1 MRHPKL
7 SRPLCLLSLLIFVLL
22 LSAIPGFAQYSSNIQ
37 GVVSDPAGAA
47 INGASVVL
55 RNLDTGVT
63 ITTTTSDSG
72 NYRFSSLPPGNYAVS
87 AESKGFRKTESNF
100 ALSTSETKGINLA
113 LPVASAEQTITV
125 EVHAPL
131 VDTDDSRLQA
141 TLSADT
147 VRDLPSANRNL
158 WDILAV
164 TPGVVGVGTRLA
176 GEAPGGLP
184 DNFGTQTPQI
194 SANGRSYTGNVVMV
208 DGMNVTSP
216 VQNGNIILAPIP
228 DAVQEASLQ
237 TNTWGGE
244 DNLGSSILIQV
255 TTKSGTN
262 QFHGTGSLFFTN
274 QDLQATPDFVSGILP
289 YGRKDLV
296 GTLGGPIRKGKTF
309 FFADFEKLWA
319 TVPGATGQQLF
330 EDPAFVQW
338 AQANYSS
345 TVGTQVLAGWPAT
358 NLGGATHYQDAGHYL
373 IDPVNGCPTGQTE
386 ITVSPTI
393 SLPCNLAT
401 IDSGSFNAS
410 GYYNALQYN
419 FRLDQYFTDRDRLYV
434 SYYNDS
440 FDQQQKSP
448 RPKLG
453 ALDIMRN
460 RYAQIDFTHT
470 FNSSLLWESSF
481 AFASVGGANGQ
492 DANLAVPNV
501 GVVGGLTGF
510 TVGGGWGPGEYRGPM
525 YNWRSVLNWVHGKHT
540 LKFGY
545 DGARGI
551 EHGDFTPANIRPGF
565 TFNNLV
571 DLVQDNVF
579 QESVGAYNPL
589 TGLAGT
595 IQFGGQENPFGFFVQ
610 DDFKMKSNLSLTLS
624 MRWDDYTNH
633 TPWGNSNFKF
643 SALNLGTAGNFNEQV
658 QYATVGTVPA
668 VFANSMKNI
677 FSPRIGF
684 AWDPMKN
691 GKLAIRGGVG
701 VYHDWIA
708 MGQTIDQTRNNP
720 PSVLSETFTD
730 VAPNGQPLSNYFA
743 IAPSGTYPWGFVL
756 PSIPA
761 GSLNAAGG
769 IAGLPTNVDSL
780 DRNMKAPLAVNYVI
794 GFERQLPGSLV
805 AGASYSGSRSYN
817 GLTGADVNRVPGDVT
832 FSGCVPGAGFP
843 NCQGIVQGFNRPNQ
857 NFGAITYVNNA
868 NQATYNA
875 MILQVRGRAG
885 HRGNFQAS
893 YTFSHAKDYPEA
905 NTRFD
910 QDGGANIPDQN
921 AYFNYYGDANYDVRQ
936 RLSFS
941 GVYTIPGLK
950 SGVGKMLTG
959 GWELSSI
966 VAVQTGTPFWVIDN
980 RNPVVM
986 CASGGVGGTPI
997 ACNAPGLPAGTT
1009 PITPYVLAPG
1019 SGDYNLD
1026 GVSYD
1031 IPLAATQ
1038 NFTGGHSRSAYLKG
1052 LFTAA
1057 DFAQA
1062 PVGSEGTEPRNIYRN
1077 PGMFQ
1082 ADASVLKNNKLPWLG
1097 EQGNLQLRFDFLN
1110 VFNHG
1115 NLGNVDSNLSDG
1127 TFGQV
1132 RSTLNPFDSRKIEL
1146 GLRVSF

>member
-1 MRHPKL
+1 MGENIVRHPKL
-7 SRPLCLLSLLIFVLL
+7 SRHLCLLSLLILL
-22 LSAIPGFAQYSSNIQ
+22 LTALPGFAQYSSNIQ

-63 ITTTTSDSG
+63 ATTTTSDSG

-87 AESKGFRKTESNF
+87 AEANGFRKTESTF
-100 ALSTSETKGINLA
+100 ELGTSETKGINLA
-113 LPVASAEQTITV
+113 LPVASAQQTVTV

-274 QDLQATPDFVSGILP
+274 QDLQATPDFASGVLP
-289 YGRKDLV
+289 YARKDLV
-296 GTLGGPIRKGKTF
+296 GALGGPIRKGKTF

-319 TVPGATGQQLF
+319 TVPGGTGQQPF
-330 EDPAFVQW
+330 EDPQFVQW
-338 AQANYSS
+338 AQANYPN
-345 TVGTQVLAGWPAT
+345 TVGTQVLAGWPAS
-358 NLGGATHYQDAGHYL
+358 NLFGATFPASGLALNYLPSGQCGTAGA
-373 IDPVNGCPTGQTE
+373 PPC
-386 ITVSPTI
+386 
-393 SLPCNLAT
+393 SLQMV
-401 IDSGSFNAS
+401 DSGFFNARE
-410 GYYNALQYN
+410 YYNALQYN
-419 FRLDQYFTDRDRLYV
+419 FRLDQYFTDKDRLYL

-470 FNSSLLWESSF
+470 VNSNLLWETSF

-501 GVVGGLTGF
+501 SVAGGLTGF
-510 TVGGGWGPGEYRGPM
+510 SVGGGWGPGEYRGPM
-525 YNWRSVLNWVHGKHT
+525 YNWRSVLSWVHGKHT

-565 TFNNLV
+565 AFNNLL

-595 IQFGGQENPFGFFVQ
+595 VQFGGQENPFGFFVQ
-610 DDFKMKSNLSLTLS
+610 DDLKLKSDLSLTLS
-624 MRWDDYTNH
+624 LRWDDFTNH
-633 TPWGNSNFKF
+633 TPWGNSNFQF
-643 SALNLGTAGNFNEQV
+643 SALNLATAGNFNEQV

-668 VFANSMKNI
+668 VFAHSMADI

-684 AWDPMKN
+684 AWDPTRT
-691 GKLAIRGGVG
+691 GKWAVRGGVG

-720 PSVLSETFTD
+720 PGVLSETFTD
-730 VAPNGQPLSNYFA
+730 VAPNGQPLGNYFA

-817 GLTGADVNRVPGDVT
+817 GLTGADVNRVPGDVS
-832 FSGCVPGAGFP
+832 FSGAAG
-843 NCQGIVQGFNRPNQ
+843 NCAGCGVVETFTRPNP

-875 MILQVRGRAG
+875 MILQIRGRAG

-893 YTFSHAKDYPEA
+893 YTLSHAKDYPEA

-910 QDGGANIPDQN
+910 QDGQDGGANIPDQN

-936 RLSFS
+936 RFSFS

-950 SGVGKMLTG
+950 SGVGRILTG
-959 GWELSSI
+959 GWEVSSI
-966 VAVQTGTPFWVIDN
+966 IAVQTGTPFWVIDN
-980 RNPVVM
+980 RPPDVM
-986 CASGGVGGTPI
+986 CNNGGQVVSCSSVSTLPTASPV
-997 ACNAPGLPAGTT
+997 
-1009 PITPYVLAPG
+1009 ITPNILAPD

-1026 GVSYD
+1026 GVNYD

-1038 NFTGGHSRSAYLKG
+1038 NFSGGHSRKAYLNG
-1052 LFTAA
+1052 LFTTA
-1057 DFAQA
+1057 DFGQA
-1062 PVGSEGTEPRNIYRN
+1062 PQGTEGTEPRNIYRN

-1097 EQGNLQLRFDFLN
+1097 DQGNLQLRFDFLN

-1115 NLGNVDSNLSDG
+1115 NLGTVDPNMADST
-1127 TFGQV
+1127 TFGKV
-1132 RSTLNPFDSRKIEL
+1132 TSTLNPFDSRKIEL

>member
-1 MRHPKL
+1 MTNPESRRAPCL
-7 SRPLCLLSLLIFVLL
+7 SFLIILCFCGL
-22 LSAIPGFAQYSSNIQ
+22 PCFAQYSSNIQ

-47 INGASVVL
+47 INGASIELHNVE
-55 RNLDTGVT
+55 TGVT
-63 ITTTTSDSG
+63 AVITTSESG
-72 NYRFSSLPPGNYAVS
+72 NYRFSSLPPGNYLLTAS
-87 AESKGFRKTESNF
+87 AKGFKRTQSSF
-100 ALSTSETKGINLA
+100 TLDASETKGINLA
-113 LPVASAEQTITV
+113 LPLSTAQETITV
-125 EVHAPL
+125 QVHAPI

-228 DAVQEASLQ
+228 DAVQEATLQ
-237 TNTWGGE
+237 TNSWSAE

-262 QFHGTGSLFFTN
+262 QFHGTGSLFFAN
-274 QDLQATPDFVSGILP
+274 QDLQATPDFVTGPAEP
-289 YGRKDLV
+289 YARKDLV
-296 GTLGGPIRKGKTF
+296 GALGGPIRKGKTF
-309 FFADFEKLWA
+309 FFADFEKLWS

-338 AQANYSS
+338 AQTNYPN
-345 TVGTQVLAGWPAT
+345 TVGTQVLTGWPAT
-358 NLGGATHYQDAGHYL
+358 NLFGGVVAQTAQTYLPAGL
-373 IDPVNGCPTGQTE
+373 CGTSGAP
-386 ITVSPTI
+386 
-393 SLPCNLAT
+393 PCNLPMVDT
-401 IDSGSFNAS
+401 GSFNAS
-410 GYYNALQYN
+410 QYYNALQYN
-419 FRLDQYFTDRDRLYV
+419 FRLDQYFTDRDRLYL

-448 RPKLG
+448 RPRLG

-460 RYAQIDFTHT
+460 RYAQIDYTHT

-501 GVVGGLTGF
+501 TVAGNLTGF
-510 TVGGGWGPGEYRGPM
+510 PVGGGWGPGEYRGPM
-525 YNWRSVLNWVHGKHT
+525 YNWRSVLSWVHGKHT

-551 EHGDFTPANIRPGF
+551 EHGDFTPVNVRPGF
-565 TFNNLV
+565 TFNNLLA
-571 DLVQDNVF
+571 LVQDSVF

-595 IQFGGQENPFGFFVQ
+595 VVFGGQENPFGFFAQ
-610 DDFKMKSNLSLTLS
+610 DDWKVKSNLSLTLS
-624 MRWDDYTNH
+624 LRWDDFTNH
-633 TPWGNSNFKF
+633 IPWGNSGFQF

-684 AWDPMKN
+684 AWDPTKT
-691 GKLAIRGGVG
+691 GHWAVRGGVG

-720 PSVLSETFTD
+720 PGVLSETFTN
-730 VAPNGQPLSNYFA
+730 VAPSGQPLGNYFS
-743 IAPSGTYPWGFVL
+743 IAPSESYPWGFVL
-756 PSIPA
+756 PTIPA

-769 IAGLPTNVDSL
+769 ITGLPTNVTSL
-780 DRNMKAPLAVNYVI
+780 NRNIKAPMAVNYVI
-794 GFERQLPGSLV
+794 GVEHQLLRNLV
-805 AGASYSGSRSYN
+805 AGANYSGSHSFN
-817 GLTGADVNRVPGDVT
+817 GLTGADVNRQAGDAT
-832 FSGCVPGAGFP
+832 FSGAAGSVVET
-843 NCQGIVQGFNRPNQ
+843 IARPNP
-857 NFGAITYVNNA
+857 NFGQIIYVNSSNEA
-868 NQATYNA
+868 NYNA
-875 MILQVRGRAG
+875 MILSIRGQFG
-885 HRGNFQAS
+885 QRGSFQGS
-893 YTFSHAKDYPEA
+893 YTLSHAQNYPEA

-910 QDGGANIPDQN
+910 QDGQNGGANIPDQN
-921 AYFNYYGDANYDVRQ
+921 AYFSYYGDANYDVRQ
-936 RLSFS
+936 RFSFS
-941 GVYTIPGLK
+941 GSYNLPGFK
-950 SGVGKMLTG
+950 SGVAKVLTG

-966 VAVQTGTPFWVIDN
+966 IAIQTGTPFWPIDN
-980 RNPVVM
+980 RPPDVM
-986 CASGGVGGTPI
+986 CNQAGTPTPCSS
-997 ACNAPGLPAGTT
+997 AAAGS
-1009 PITPYVLAPG
+1009 PVITPNVIAPD

-1026 GVSYD
+1026 GLNYD
-1031 IPLAATQ
+1031 IPNAATQ
-1038 NFTGGHSRSAYLKG
+1038 NFTGSHSRSAYING
-1052 LFTAA
+1052 LFTVA
-1057 DFAQA
+1057 DFPQAAQ
-1062 PVGSEGTEPRNIYRN
+1062 GTEGTGRRNIYRN

-1082 ADASVLKNNKLPWLG
+1082 ADASVLKNNHLPWIG

-1110 VFNHG
+1110 LFNHG
-1115 NLGNVDSNLSDG
+1115 NLGNVDPNMADG
-1127 TFGQV
+1127 TFGKV
-1132 RSTLNPFDSRKIEL
+1132 TSTLNPYDARKIQL
-1146 GLRVSF
+1146 GLRISF

>member
-1 MRHPKL
+1 VANRGL
-7 SRPLCLLSLLIFVLL
+7 RLSLRLSSLL
-22 LSAIPGFAQYSSNIQ
+22 LLLACSLPGFAQYSSNIQ

-47 INGASVVL
+47 INGASVQL
-55 RNLDTGVT
+55 RNVDTGVT
-63 ITTTTSDSG
+63 AMITTTESG
-72 NYRFSSLPPGNYAVS
+72 NYRFSSLPPGNYVVT
-87 AESKGFRKTESNF
+87 AEARGFRKTSATF
-100 ALSTSETKGINLA
+100 VLSTSETQGLNLA
-113 LPVASAEQTITV
+113 LPLASAQETVTV
-125 EVHAPL
+125 EVHPPL
-131 VDTDDSRLQA
+131 VDTDDSRLEA
-141 TLSADT
+141 TLSSDT

-262 QFHGTGSLFFTN
+262 QFHGTGSLFFAN
-274 QDLQATPDFVSGILP
+274 QDLQATPDFVTGPALP
-289 YGRKDLV
+289 YARKDLV
-296 GTLGGPIRKGKTF
+296 GALGGPIRKGKTF
-309 FFADFEKLWA
+309 FFADFEKLWS

-338 AQANYSS
+338 AKTNYPS
-345 TVGTQVLAGWPAT
+345 TVGTAVLTGWPAS
-358 NLGGATHYQDAGHYL
+358 NLFGATFPTSGLALNYL
-373 IDPVNGCPTGQTE
+373 PSGLCGTTGA
-386 ITVSPTI
+386 P
-393 SLPCNLAT
+393 PCTLQMV
-401 IDSGSFNAS
+401 DSGSFNAS
-410 GYYNALQYN
+410 EYYNALQYN
-419 FRLDQYFTDRDRLYV
+419 FRLDQYFTDRDRLYL

-470 FNSSLLWESSF
+470 FNTSLLWESSF

-501 GVVGGLTGF
+501 SVAGNLTGWS
-510 TVGGGWGPGEYRGPM
+510 VGGGWGPGEYRGPM
-525 YNWRSVLNWVHGKHT
+525 YNWRSVLSWVHGKHT

-545 DGARGI
+545 DGSRGI
-551 EHGDFTPANIRPGF
+551 EHGDFTPDNIRPGF
-565 TFNNLV
+565 TFNNLL

-595 IQFGGQENPFGFFVQ
+595 VQFGGQENPFGFFAQ
-610 DDFKMKSNLSLTLS
+610 DDWKVKSNLSLTLS
-624 MRWDDYTNH
+624 MRWDDFSNH
-633 TPWGNSNFKF
+633 TPWGNSNFQF
-643 SALNLGTAGNFNEQV
+643 SALNLGSAGTFNEQV
-658 QYATVGTVPA
+658 QYATVGVVPA
-668 VFANSMKNI
+668 VFANAMKNI

-684 AWDPMKN
+684 AWDPTKR
-691 GKLAIRGGVG
+691 GQWAVRGGIG

-720 PSVLSETFTD
+720 PGVLSETFTD
-730 VAPNGQPLSNYFA
+730 VSPTVNGVPGQPLGNYFA
-743 IAPSGTYPWGFVL
+743 IAPSGSYPWGFVL
-756 PSIPA
+756 PPIPA

-769 IAGLPTNVDSL
+769 IAGVPTNVDSL

-794 GFERQLPGSLV
+794 GVEHQLPGRLV
-805 AGASYSGSRSYN
+805 AGANYSGSRSFN
-817 GLTGADVNRVPGDVT
+817 ALTGADVNRLPGDASI
-832 FSGCVPGAGFP
+832 SGTAGS
-843 NCQGIVQGFNRPNQ
+843 QVEAINRPNT

-875 MILQVRGRAG
+875 MILSLRGNAG
-885 HRGNFQAS
+885 HSGSFQGS
-893 YTFSHAKDYPEA
+893 YTLSHAKDYPEA

-910 QDGGANIPDQN
+910 QDGQDGGANIPDQN
-921 AYFNYYGDANYDVRQ
+921 AYFSYYGDANYDVRQ
-936 RLSFS
+936 RFSFS
-941 GVYTIPGLK
+941 GLYNLPGLK
-950 SGVGKMLTG
+950 HGIGKVLTD

-966 VAVQTGTPFWVIDN
+966 VAVQTGTPFWPIDN
-980 RNPVVM
+980 RPLSVM
-986 CASGGVGGTPI
+986 CDVGGTPTPCNSI
-997 ACNAPGLPAGTT
+997 AGSNPTAPV
-1009 PITPYVLAPG
+1009 ITPNIVAPG

-1026 GVSYD
+1026 GLGYD
-1031 IPLAATQ
+1031 IPMAATQ

-1052 LFTAA
+1052 LFTTA
-1057 DFAQA
+1057 DFGQ
-1062 PVGSEGTEPRNIYRN
+1062 PTQGTEGNEPRNIYRN

-1082 ADASVLKNNKLPWLG
+1082 ADLSVLKNNHLPWLG
-1097 EQGNLQLRFDFLN
+1097 EQGNLQFRFDFLN

-1115 NLGNVDSNLSDG
+1115 NLGTVDPNMADG

-1132 RSTLNPFDSRKIEL
+1132 TSTLNPYDARKIEL
-1146 GLRVSF
+1146 GLRISF

>member
-1 MRHPKL
+1 VTNSE
-7 SRPLCLLSLLIFVLL
+7 SRLSLRLWFLLVLL
-22 LSAIPGFAQYSSNIQ
+22 LLCLPAFAQYSSNVQ

-47 INGASVVL
+47 INGASVQL
-55 RNLDTGVT
+55 RNSDTGVT
-63 ITTTTSDSG
+63 ATVITSDSG
-72 NYRFSSLPPGNYAVS
+72 NYRFSSLPPGNYAVT
-87 AESKGFRKTESNF
+87 AEAKGFRKTESSLT
-100 ALSTSETKGINLA
+100 LSTSETKGINFA
-113 LPVASAEQTITV
+113 LPLAATQQTVTV
-125 EVHAPL
+125 EVTPPT

-237 TNTWGGE
+237 TNSWSAE

-262 QFHGTGSLFFTN
+262 QLHGTGSLFFAN
-274 QDLQATPDFVSGILP
+274 QDLQATPDFITGAAEP
-289 YGRKDLV
+289 YARKDLV

-309 FFADFEKLWA
+309 FFADFEKLWS
-319 TVPGATGQQLF
+319 TVPGGTGQQLF
-330 EDPAFVQW
+330 EAPAFVQW
-338 AQANYSS
+338 AQANYPNA
-345 TVGTQVLAGWPAT
+345 VGTQVLTGWPAS
-358 NLGGATHYQDAGHYL
+358 NLFGG
-373 IDPVNGCPTGQTE
+373 V
-386 ITVSPTI
+386 
-393 SLPCNLAT
+393 LAT
-401 IDSGSFNAS
+401 IGGLPATAQNYLPAGLCGTAGAPPCDLDMVYTGSFNAAE
-410 GYYNALQYN
+410 YYNALQYN
-419 FRLDQYFTDRDRLYV
+419 FRVDQYFTERDRLYL

-448 RPKLG
+448 RPALG

-470 FNSSLLWESSF
+470 FSPSLLWESSF

-501 GVVGGLTGF
+501 TVAGNLTGWP
-510 TVGGGWGPGEYRGPM
+510 VGGGWGPGEYRGPM
-525 YNWRSVLNWVHGKHT
+525 YNWRSVLSWVHGKHT
-540 LKFGY
+540 VKFGY
-545 DGARGI
+545 DGAKGI
-551 EHGDFTPANIRPGF
+551 EHGDFTPDNVRPGF
-565 TFNNLV
+565 TFNNLLA
-571 DLVQDNVF
+571 LVQDSVF

-595 IQFGGQENPFGFFVQ
+595 VIFGGQENPFGFFAQ
-610 DDFKMKSNLSLTLS
+610 DDWKAKSNLSVTLS
-624 MRWDDYTNH
+624 IRWDDFTNH
-633 TPWGNSNFKF
+633 IPWGNTNFQF
-643 SALNLGTAGNFNEQV
+643 SALNLGTAGTFNEQV
-658 QYATVGTVPA
+658 QFATVGVVPA

-684 AWDPMKN
+684 AWDPTKT
-691 GKLAIRGGVG
+691 GKWAVRGGVG

-720 PSVLSETFTD
+720 PGVLSETFTD
-730 VAPNGQPLSNYFA
+730 VSPTVNGVPGQPLGNYFS
-743 IAPSGTYPWGFVL
+743 IAPTGSYPWGFAL
-756 PSIPA
+756 PPIPA

-769 IAGLPTNVDSL
+769 IVGVPTNVDSL
-780 DRNMKAPLAVNYVI
+780 DRNIKAPLAVNYVI
-794 GFERQLPGSLV
+794 GVEHQLPLNLV
-805 AGASYSGSRSYN
+805 AGANYSGSRSYN
-817 GLTGADVNRVPGDVT
+817 GLTGADVNRLPGDVS
-832 FSGCVPGAGFP
+832 FSGVAGGVVETFA
-843 NCQGIVQGFNRPNQ
+843 RPNP

-875 MILQVRGRAG
+875 VILTLRGRAG
-885 HRGNFQAS
+885 HRGSFQGS

-910 QDGGANIPDQN
+910 QDGQDGGANIPDQN

-936 RLSFS
+936 RFSFS
-941 GVYTIPGLK
+941 GVYTLPGLK
-950 SGVGKMLTG
+950 SGIGRVLTG
-959 GWELSSI
+959 GWEASTI
-966 VAVQTGTPFWVIDN
+966 IAVQTGTPFWPIDN
-980 RNPVVM
+980 RPPDVM
-986 CASGGVGGTPI
+986 CNQAGTPTPCSS
-997 ACNAPGLPAGTT
+997 AAAGS
-1009 PITPYVLAPG
+1009 PVITPNIIAPD

-1026 GVSYD
+1026 GLDYD
-1031 IPLAATQ
+1031 IPNAATQ
-1038 NFTGGHSRSAYLKG
+1038 NFTGSHSRSSYING

-1057 DFAQA
+1057 DFPQAAQ
-1062 PVGSEGTEPRNIYRN
+1062 GTEGNEPRNIYRN

-1082 ADASVLKNNKLPWLG
+1082 WDASVLKNNRLPWLG

-1110 VFNHG
+1110 VLNHG
-1115 NLGNVDSNLSDG
+1115 NLGTVDPNMADG
-1127 TFGQV
+1127 TFGKV
-1132 RSTLNPFDSRKIEL
+1132 TSTLNPFDARKIEL

>member
-1 MRHPKL
+1 MWEETIVANSGVRI
-7 SRPLCLLSLLIFVLL
+7 SLRLWSFLVVLL
-22 LSAIPGFAQYSSNIQ
+22 CALPGFAQYSSNIQ
-37 GVVSDPAGAA
+37 GVVSDPAGAT
-47 INGASVVL
+47 INGASVQL
-55 RNLDTGVT
+55 RNVETGVT
-63 ITTTTSDSG
+63 ATVTTTDSG
-72 NYRFSSLPPGNYAVS
+72 NYRFSSLPPGSYVLS
-87 AESKGFRKTESNF
+87 AEAKGFKKREASF
-100 ALSTSETKGINLA
+100 VLSTSETKGLNFA
-113 LPVASAEQTITV
+113 LPLASAQETVNV
-125 EVHAPL
+125 EVNPPL

-262 QFHGTGSLFFTN
+262 QFHGTGSLFFAN
-274 QDLQATPDFVSGILP
+274 QDLQATPDFTSGVLP
-289 YGRKDLV
+289 YARKDLV

-309 FFADFEKLWA
+309 FFADFEKLWS
-319 TVPGATGQQLF
+319 TVPGGVGQQLF
-330 EDPAFVQW
+330 EDPQFVQW
-338 AQANYSS
+338 AQTNYAS
-345 TVGTQVLAGWPAT
+345 TVGTAVLAGWPAS
-358 NLGGATHYQDAGHYL
+358 NLFGGVLANNSAGLPETALNYL
-373 IDPVNGCPTGQTE
+373 PAGLCGTTGA
-386 ITVSPTI
+386 PPC
-393 SLPCNLAT
+393 SLQMVDT
-401 IDSGSFNAS
+401 GFFNAS
-410 GYYNALQYN
+410 EYYNALQYN
-419 FRLDQYFTDRDRLYV
+419 FRLDQYFTDKDRLYL

-470 FNSSLLWESSF
+470 FSPSLLWETSF

-501 GVVGGLTGF
+501 SVAGNLTGWS
-510 TVGGGWGPGEYRGPM
+510 VGGGWGPGEYRGPM
-525 YNWRSVLNWVHGKHT
+525 YNWRSVLSWVHGKHT
-540 LKFGY
+540 VKFGY

-551 EHGDFTPANIRPGF
+551 EHGDFTPDNIRPGF
-565 TFNNLV
+565 TFNNLL
-571 DLVQDNVF
+571 DMVQDNVF

-595 IQFGGQENPFGFFVQ
+595 VQFGGQENPFGFFGQ
-610 DDFKMKSNLSLTLS
+610 DDWKVKPNLSVTLS
-624 MRWDDYTNH
+624 MRWDDFSNH
-633 TPWGNSNFKF
+633 TPWGNSNFQF
-643 SALNLGTAGNFNEQV
+643 SALNLGSAGTFNEQV
-658 QYATVGTVPA
+658 QYATVGVVPA
-668 VFANSMKNI
+668 VFANAMKNI

-684 AWDPMKN
+684 AWDPTKR
-691 GKLAIRGGVG
+691 GQWAVRGGVG

-720 PSVLSETFTD
+720 PGVLSETFTD
-730 VAPNGQPLSNYFA
+730 VSPPVNGNPGQPLGNYFA
-743 IAPSGTYPWGFVL
+743 IAPSGSYPWGFVL
-756 PSIPA
+756 PPIPA

-769 IAGLPTNVDSL
+769 IAGVPTNVDSL

-794 GFERQLPGSLV
+794 GVEHQLPARLV

-817 GLTGADVNRVPGDVT
+817 GLTGADVNRIPGDVSI
-832 FSGCVPGAGFP
+832 SGTAGS
-843 NCQGIVQGFNRPNQ
+843 QVESFNRPNP
-857 NFGAITYVNNA
+857 NFGAITYVHNS

-875 MILQVRGRAG
+875 MILTLRGRAG

-893 YTFSHAKDYPEA
+893 YTLSHAKDYPEA

-910 QDGGANIPDQN
+910 QDGQDGGANIPDQN

-936 RLSFS
+936 RFSFS
-941 GVYTIPGLK
+941 GVYNLPGMK
-950 SGVGKMLTG
+950 SGFAKVLTN
-959 GWELSSI
+959 GWEVSSI
-966 VAVQTGTPFWVIDN
+966 IAVQTGTPFWVIDN
-980 RNPVVM
+980 RPLSVM
-986 CASGGVGGTPI
+986 CDAGGVPT
-997 ACNAPGLPAGTT
+997 ACNSIAGSDPTAPV
-1009 PITPYVLAPG
+1009 ITPNVLAPG

-1026 GVSYD
+1026 GLGYD
-1031 IPLAATQ
+1031 IPMAATQ
-1038 NFTGGHSRSAYLKG
+1038 NFTGSHSRSAYLKG
-1052 LFTAA
+1052 LFTTA
-1057 DFAQA
+1057 DFGQ
-1062 PVGSEGTEPRNIYRN
+1062 PTQGTEGNEPRNIYRN

-1082 ADASVLKNNKLPWLG
+1082 ADMSILKNNHIPWLG
-1097 EQGNLQLRFDFLN
+1097 EQGNLQFRFDFLN

-1115 NLGNVDSNLSDG
+1115 NLGTVDPNMADG

-1132 RSTLNPFDSRKIEL
+1132 TSTLNPFDARKIEL

>member
-1 MRHPKL
+1 VTHSGFRRSLRL
-7 SRPLCLLSLLIFVLL
+7 SSLLVLL
-22 LSAIPGFAQYSSNIQ
+22 ACSLPGFAQYSSNIQ

-47 INGASVVL
+47 INGATVELRSVE
-55 RNLDTGVT
+55 TGVMAT
-63 ITTTTSDSG
+63 ITTSESG
-72 NYRFSSLPPGNYAVS
+72 NYRFSSLPPGSYVVT
-87 AESKGFRKTESNF
+87 AEAKGFKKTEANF
-100 ALSTSETKGINLA
+100 VLSTSETKGINLA
-113 LPVASAEQTITV
+113 LPLAATQETVTV
-125 EVHAPL
+125 EVNPPL

-237 TNTWGGE
+237 TNSWGGE

-262 QFHGTGSLFFTN
+262 QFHGTGSLFFAN
-274 QDLQATPDFVSGILP
+274 QDLQATPDFVTGPALP
-289 YGRKDLV
+289 YARKDLV
-296 GTLGGPIRKGKTF
+296 GALGGPIRKGKTF
-309 FFADFEKLWA
+309 FFADFEKLWS

-330 EDPAFVQW
+330 EDPQFVQW
-338 AQANYSS
+338 AQTNYPN
-345 TVGTQVLAGWPAT
+345 TVGAQVLAGWPAG
-358 NLGGATHYQDAGHYL
+358 NLFGG
-373 IDPVNGCPTGQTE
+373 V
-386 ITVSPTI
+386 
-393 SLPCNLAT
+393 LAT
-401 IDSGSFNAS
+401 NSAGLPETAQNYLPAGLCGTTGAPPCDLQMVDTGSFNAS
-410 GYYNALQYN
+410 EYYNALQYN
-419 FRLDQYFTDRDRLYV
+419 FRLDQYFTDRDRLYL

-470 FNSSLLWESSF
+470 FNTSLLWESSF

-501 GVVGGLTGF
+501 SVAGNLTGWS
-510 TVGGGWGPGEYRGPM
+510 VGGGWGPGEYRGPM
-525 YNWRSVLNWVHGKHT
+525 YNWRSVLSLVHGKHT

-545 DGARGI
+545 DGSRGI
-551 EHGDFTPANIRPGF
+551 EHGDFTPVNVRPGF
-565 TFNNLV
+565 TFNNLL

-595 IQFGGQENPFGFFVQ
+595 VQFGGQENPFGFFGQ
-610 DDFKMKSNLSLTLS
+610 DDWKVKSNLSVTLS
-624 MRWDDYTNH
+624 MRWDDFTNH
-633 TPWGNSNFKF
+633 IPWGNSGFQF
-643 SALNLGTAGNFNEQV
+643 SALNLGTAGTFNEQV
-658 QYATVGTVPA
+658 QYATVGVVPA

-684 AWDPMKN
+684 AWDPTKK
-691 GKLAIRGGVG
+691 GKWAVRGGVG

-720 PSVLSETFTD
+720 PGVLSETFTD
-730 VAPNGQPLSNYFA
+730 VAPTVNGVPGQPLGNYFA
-743 IAPSGTYPWGFVL
+743 IAPSGSYPWGFVL
-756 PSIPA
+756 PPIPA

-769 IAGLPTNVDSL
+769 IAGVPTNVDSL
-780 DRNMKAPLAVNYVI
+780 DRNMKAPMAVNYVI
-794 GFERQLPGSLV
+794 GVEHQLPGRLV
-805 AGASYSGSRSYN
+805 AGANYSGSRSFN
-817 GLTGADVNRVPGDVT
+817 ALTGADVNRLPGDASV
-832 FSGCVPGAGFP
+832 AGTAGS
-843 NCQGIVQGFNRPNQ
+843 QVESINRPNT

-875 MILQVRGRAG
+875 MILSLRGTAG
-885 HRGNFQAS
+885 RRGSFQGS
-893 YTFSHAKDYPEA
+893 YTLSHAKDYPEA

-910 QDGGANIPDQN
+910 QDGQDGGANIPDQN
-921 AYFNYYGDANYDVRQ
+921 AYFSYYGDANYDVRQ
-936 RLSFS
+936 RFSFS
-941 GVYTIPGLK
+941 GVYNLPGLTH
-950 SGVGKMLTG
+950 GIGRVLTG

-966 VAVQTGTPFWVIDN
+966 VAVQTGTPFWAIDN
-980 RNPVVM
+980 RPLSVM
-986 CASGGVGGTPI
+986 CDLGGTPTPCNSI
-997 ACNAPGLPAGTT
+997 AGSNPTAPVIAPN
-1009 PITPYVLAPG
+1009 ILAPG
-1019 SGDYNLD
+1019 SGDYNMD
-1026 GVSYD
+1026 GLGYD

-1052 LFTAA
+1052 LFTTA
-1057 DFAQA
+1057 DFGQ
-1062 PVGSEGTEPRNIYRN
+1062 PTQGTEGSEPRNVYRN

-1082 ADASVLKNNKLPWLG
+1082 ADMSVLKNNHLPWLG

-1115 NLGNVDSNLSDG
+1115 NLGTVDPNMADG

-1132 RSTLNPFDSRKIEL
+1132 TSTLNPYDARKIEL